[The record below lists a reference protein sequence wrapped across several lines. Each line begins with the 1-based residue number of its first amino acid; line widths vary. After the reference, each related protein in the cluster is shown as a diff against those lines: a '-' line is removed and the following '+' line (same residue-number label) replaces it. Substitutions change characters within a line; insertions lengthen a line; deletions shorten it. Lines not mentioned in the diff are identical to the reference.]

1 MTTHVGI
8 EPGDGLIG
16 RFGDTVILIHRG
28 AGPASDAAEVAGELL
43 DLAAE
48 VASDPERPAN
58 MIAARLATWVIGRM
72 TDDVIAFGIVTP
84 VPDGVVMFLRG
95 AVCCEVTQNG
105 STRQMSGAQAL
116 SWVDQIIPAPFERLA
131 IGGAPGRPVQAYPRS
146 DLRAGVVPGQGFVLT
161 LLEAASRREPAASR
175 QESSAGREE
184 SSASREEPS
193 AGRQEPVANREES
206 AAGRRER
213 AASREESAAGRQEP
227 AASRQQTAADQGPA
241 ASHEQTAASGSG
253 PAARPAPSPS
263 PAASPPPSPAPAE
276 SAEHPTVDSSGP
288 AAPPQPT
295 IIARPKPSGRPAAA
309 RASAAAPASLGT
321 LASERGPAIPLDRNY
336 VLGRDPQHDPLV
348 HSGAADPVAIPDAE
362 QMISRVHLYLSV
374 DNGTVLVRD
383 ASSAHGTYVRSPGSD
398 EWTRLGAEPRA
409 LLPGWSLRMGLKV
422 FVFEVS

>member
-28 AGPASDAAEVAGELL
+28 AGPASDADEVAGELL

-48 VASDPERPAN
+48 FAADPERPAN
-58 MIAARLATWVIGRM
+58 TIAARLATWVIGRM
-72 TDDVIAFGIVTP
+72 TDDVTAFGIVTP

-95 AVCCEVTQNG
+95 AVWCEVTQNG

-131 IGGAPGRPVQAYPRS
+131 IGGAAGRPVQAYPRS

-161 LLEAASRREPAASR
+161 PLEEASRPEPVASR
-175 QESSAGREE
+175 QE
-184 SSASREEPS
+184 P
-193 AGRQEPVANREES
+193 AGRQELAVGSQPT
-206 AAGRRER
+206 AAGREP
-213 AASREESAAGRQEP
+213 AAGRQEP
-227 AASRQQTAADQGPA
+227 AASRQQAAAGRQEPV

-253 PAARPAPSPS
+253 SAARPAPSPS
-263 PAASPPPSPAPAE
+263 PAASAPPSLPTGPAE
-276 SAEHPTVDSSGP
+276 RLTVDTSGP

-295 IIARPKPSGRPAAA
+295 VIARSKPSGRPAAA
-309 RASAAAPASLGT
+309 RASAAAPAPLGT
-321 LASERGPAIPLDRNY
+321 LASEQGPAVPLDRNY
-336 VLGRDPQHDPLV
+336 VIGRDPHHDPLV
-348 HSGAADPVAIPDAE
+348 HSGAAEPVAIPDSE
-362 QMISRVHLYLSV
+362 QMISRIHLYLSV
-374 DNGTVLVRD
+374 DNGIVLVRD
-383 ASSAHGTYVRSPGSD
+383 ASSAHGTYVRSSESD
-398 EWTRLGAEPRA
+398 EWTRLGTEPRA

>member
-28 AGPASDAAEVAGELL
+28 AGPASDADEVTGELL

-48 VASDPERPAN
+48 VAADPERPAN

-72 TDDVIAFGIVTP
+72 TDDVTAFGIVTP

-95 AVCCEVTQNG
+95 AVWCEVTQNG

-131 IGGAPGRPVQAYPRS
+131 IGSAAGRPVQAYPRS
-146 DLRAGVVPGQGFVLT
+146 DLRAGVAPGQGFVLT
-161 LLEAASRREPAASR
+161 LLDEASRQEPAASR
-175 QESSAGREE
+175 P
-184 SSASREEPS
+184 EP
-193 AGRQEPVANREES
+193 
-206 AAGRRER
+206 
-213 AASREESAAGRQEP
+213 AASRPEPAASRPEPAASRQEP
-227 AASRQQTAADQGPA
+227 AASRQQTAVGRKEPVASHEQTADSRQEPA
-241 ASHEQTAASGSG
+241 ASHEQTAAAGSGSAAARLALSSSSSSSAPPSG
-253 PAARPAPSPS
+253 PAERSTMDVSGSARQP
-263 PAASPPPSPAPAE
+263 E
-276 SAEHPTVDSSGP
+276 PTM
-288 AAPPQPT
+288 
-295 IIARPKPSGRPAAA
+295 IARPKPSGRPTAA
-309 RASAAAPASLGT
+309 RASAAEPESLGT
-321 LASERGPAIPLDRNY
+321 LASERGPAISLDRNY
-336 VLGRDPQHDPLV
+336 VIGRDPHHDPLV
-348 HSGAADPVAIPDAE
+348 HSGAAEPVAIPDSE

-374 DNGTVLVRD
+374 DNGAVVVRD
-383 ASSAHGTYVRSPGSD
+383 ASSAHGTYLRSPESD

>member
-1 MTTHVGI
+1 MSTHVGI

-28 AGPASDAAEVAGELL
+28 AGPASDADEVAGELL

-48 VASDPERPAN
+48 VAADPEQPAN

-72 TDDVIAFGIVTP
+72 TDDVTAFGIVTP

-95 AVCCEVTQNG
+95 AVWCEVTQDG

-131 IGGAPGRPVQAYPRS
+131 IGGAAGRPVQAYPRS

-161 LLEAASRREPAASR
+161 PLEVPSRPEPVASRQEPAGHQELAVGSQPTAASREPAAS
-175 QESSAGREE
+175 
-184 SSASREEPS
+184 
-193 AGRQEPVANREES
+193 
-206 AAGRRER
+206 
-213 AASREESAAGRQEP
+213 RQEP
-227 AASRQQTAADQGPA
+227 AASRQQAAAGRQEPVAG
-241 ASHEQTAASGSG
+241 HEQTAASGSG
-253 PAARPAPSPS
+253 SAARPAPSPS
-263 PAASPPPSPAPAE
+263 PAASAPPSLHPTGPAE
-276 SAEHPTVDSSGP
+276 RLTVDTSGP

-295 IIARPKPSGRPAAA
+295 VIARSKPSGRPTAA
-309 RASAAAPASLGT
+309 RPSAAAPAPLGT
-321 LASERGPAIPLDRNY
+321 LASEQGPAIPLDRNY
-336 VLGRDPQHDPLV
+336 VIGRDPHHDPLV
-348 HSGAADPVAIPDAE
+348 HSGAAESVAIPDSE

-374 DNGTVLVRD
+374 DNGIVLVRD
-383 ASSAHGTYVRSPGSD
+383 ASSAHGTYVRSPESD
-398 EWTRLGAEPRA
+398 EWTRLGTEPRA